1 MKLERSIGQRKLH
14 VLIGAHQR
22 DVLMKIKQG
31 AILALFSGFA
41 GGALAAGGGGAALP
55 WNTSI
60 TNLAGS
66 LTGGWAVGVATVAL
80 AVAFATL
87 AFSNDLSGVGRTLV
101 VLTISISGLLLLT
114 NLLTSLFG
122 GGAQVSESIQVMQF
136 LFIFAALGISLSLAT
151 AEMAVYKLWKQYR
164 STRRQEQWLLK
175 PLAA

>member
-1 MKLERSIGQRKLH
+1 
-14 VLIGAHQR
+14 
-22 DVLMKIKQG
+22 MKIRQG
-31 AILALFSGFA
+31 VLFALLLSVA
-41 GGALAAGGGGAALP
+41 GGAFAAGGGGTALP

-87 AFSNDLSGVGRTLV
+87 AFSSDLSGVGRTLV

-114 NLLTSLFG
+114 NLLTALFG
-122 GGAQVSESIQVMQF
+122 GGAQASESIQVMQF
-136 LFIFAALGISLSLAT
+136 LVIFATLGLSLVLAT
-151 AEMAVYKLWKQYR
+151 LELALFKLWTGYQSREKSQ
-164 STRRQEQWLLK
+164 TWAPM